1 MQPAYIRLIDNLRK
15 QLETSNWRGTYRD
28 VSVWADDISDETKAT
43 VAQLRTR
50 LETASPD
57 EAATIEQTLSQL
69 PSPYPGY
76 ELCLQNG
83 DRQVTVDLWEL
94 CYKICFRFGE
104 TGVNDDPAGI
114 SAEADR
120 PVEIDTDLLE
130 ETGDVDWNRLED
142 KTKRLVSEIFDHLP
156 S

>member
-28 VSVWADDISDETKAT
+28 VSVWADDIPDETKAT
-43 VAQLRTR
+43 VAQLKSQ

-57 EAATIEQTLSQL
+57 EAAKIEQTLAQL

-94 CYKICFRFGE
+94 CYKICFRAGE
-104 TGVNDDPAGI
+104 TGI
-114 SAEADR
+114 SDDR
-120 PVEIDTDLLE
+120 PVEIDTDLIE

-142 KTKRLVSEIFDHLP
+142 KTKRLVGEIFDRLP

>member
-28 VSVWADDISDETKAT
+28 VSVWADDIPDETKAT
-43 VAQLRTR
+43 VATLKKQ
-50 LETASPD
+50 LETATP
-57 EAATIEQTLSQL
+57 EQATEIEQTLSQL

-94 CYKICFRFGE
+94 CYEICFRAGE
-104 TGVNDDPAGI
+104 AGF
-114 SAEADR
+114 SDDR
-120 PVEIDTDLLE
+120 PVEIDTDLID
-130 ETGDVDWNRLED
+130 ETGDVDWNQLED
-142 KTKRLVSEIFDHLP
+142 KTKRLVSEIFDNLP